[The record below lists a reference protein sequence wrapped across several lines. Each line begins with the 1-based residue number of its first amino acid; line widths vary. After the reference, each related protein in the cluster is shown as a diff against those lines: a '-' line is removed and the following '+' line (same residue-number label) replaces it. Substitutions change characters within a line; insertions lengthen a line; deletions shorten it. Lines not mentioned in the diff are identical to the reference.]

1 MPPRAGDARPTGPD
15 TAKVAKKSEAPKR
28 FSQRF
33 SKQETGPQRII
44 VGLAGTVT
52 AVATCV
58 GGVYAVGKVVQSDG
72 SEDAAVIDSS
82 SREPSSPVS
91 PSPPAPQTAAVSSPP
106 ATEGGAAEVPVAA
119 GQTLIRQGSPE
130 ADALVHALVDEPGAR
145 AELDVVI
152 LAQQKDKTP
161 QWIMSL
167 WYNCKGLPVGEPP
180 GEDKCDEA
188 VLVFD
193 DVSPSPP
200 LFDHPSR
207 IELAGTWADN
217 RPEGL
222 RYGARGLE
230 IYPVQASF

>member
-1 MPPRAGDARPTGPD
+1 MGKRPFLGGRRRDHRRPL
-15 TAKVAKKSEAPKR
+15 K
-28 FSQRF
+28 
-33 SKQETGPQRII
+33 
-44 VGLAGTVT
+44 
-52 AVATCV
+52 TC
-58 GGVYAVGKVVQSDG
+58 G
-72 SEDAAVIDSS
+72 
-82 SREPSSPVS
+82 
-91 PSPPAPQTAAVSSPP
+91 
-106 ATEGGAAEVPVAA
+106 
-119 GQTLIRQGSPE
+119 
-130 ADALVHALVDEPGAR
+130 
-145 AELDVVI
+145 
-152 LAQQKDKTP
+152 QKDKTP

>member
-1 MPPRAGDARPTGPD
+1 M
-15 TAKVAKKSEAPKR
+15 AKKSQEPKG

-33 SKQETGPQRII
+33 SKQETGPQKII

-58 GGVYAVGKVVQSDG
+58 GGVYAVGKAVQGDESK
-72 SEDAAVIDSS
+72 DAAVVSS
-82 SREPSSPVS
+82 SSGEASSSVSSSASEPG
-91 PSPPAPQTAAVSSPP
+91 TAAV
-106 ATEGGAAEVPVAA
+106 ATEATSEVTVAP

-145 AELDVVI
+145 AKLEVVI

-167 WYNCKGLPVGEPP
+167 WYNCGDLPVGQPP

-188 VLVFD
+188 VLIFD
-193 DVSPSPP
+193 DADPSPP
-200 LFDHPSR
+200 LFDRPSR
-207 IELAGTWADN
+207 IELSGTWADN
-217 RPEGL
+217 RPKGL
-222 RYGARGLE
+222 RFGARGLE
-230 IYPVQASF
+230 IFPVQASF

>member
-1 MPPRAGDARPTGPD
+1 VP
-15 TAKVAKKSEAPKR
+15 KKSQAPEGFWHR
-28 FSQRF
+28 V
-33 SKQETGPQRII
+33 SKQETGPQKVI

-52 AVATCV
+52 AVVTCV
-58 GGVYAVGKVVQSDG
+58 GGVYAVGKAVQSDG
-72 SEDAAVIDSS
+72 SEGAAVVGSS
-82 SREPSSPVS
+82 SGEASSPVFAS
-91 PSPPAPQTAAVSSPP
+91 PSEPGTAAVSSPA
-106 ATEGGAAEVPVAA
+106 ATEGGSGEVTVDP
-119 GQTLIRQGSPE
+119 GQTLVRQGSAE

-167 WYNCKGLPVGEPP
+167 WYNCEDLPVGQPP
-180 GEDKCDEA
+180 GEDKCDEV

-193 DVSPSPP
+193 DAIPSPP
-200 LFDHPSR
+200 LFDRPTR
-207 IELAGTWADN
+207 IELSGTWADN
-217 RPEGL
+217 RPKGL

>member
-91 PSPPAPQTAAVSSPP
+91 RLRLRPRPPRCRRRLPRR
-106 ATEGGAAEVPVAA
+106 A
-119 GQTLIRQGSPE
+119 GP
-130 ADALVHALVDEPGAR
+130 
-145 AELDVVI
+145 
-152 LAQQKDKTP
+152 
-161 QWIMSL
+161 
-167 WYNCKGLPVGEPP
+167 
-180 GEDKCDEA
+180 
-188 VLVFD
+188 
-193 DVSPSPP
+193 
-200 LFDHPSR
+200 
-207 IELAGTWADN
+207 
-217 RPEGL
+217 
-222 RYGARGLE
+222 
-230 IYPVQASF
+230 